1 MLLCVERKNARRIRL
16 TLPDITFEGGAKN
29 AQNLSAQKASAS
41 EGARLQK
48 ENENAERKKCTEK
61 KTCQRQKTAVLL
73 IFQNQQITGGA
84 PLGVRLPDPATET
97 VLAAVGRRFFKA
109 GTQYMV
115 KSKRYTVHIGFS
127 AREDGSERAA
137 EFSAADAEDQNRRWL
152 S

>member
-16 TLPDITFEGGAKN
+16 TLPDITFEGGAQN

-48 ENENAERKKCTEK
+48 ENENAERKKRTEK

>member
-16 TLPDITFEGGAKN
+16 TLPDITFEGGAQN

-48 ENENAERKKCTEK
+48 ENENAERKKRTEK

-84 PLGVRLPDPATET
+84 PWGVRLPDPATET

-109 GTQYMV
+109 A
-115 KSKRYTVHIGFS
+115 KRYT
-127 AREDGSERAA
+127 
-137 EFSAADAEDQNRRWL
+137 
-152 S
+152 

>member
-1 MLLCVERKNARRIRL
+1 MCRAKNARRIRL
-16 TLPDITFEGGAKN
+16 TLPDITFEGGAQN

-48 ENENAERKKCTEK
+48 ENENAERKKRTEK

-84 PLGVRLPDPATET
+84 PLRVRLPDPATET

-109 GTQYMV
+109 GTQYTV

-152 S
+152 I